1 MSDPGLHPCFLGPY
15 GENDQLL
22 EQLITEFFR
31 DHVYWRRNIHPEDPP
46 AIPTHARYR
55 PDFQAFES
63 RLRQQLHQL
72 SAALKRSVPFHSQ
85 RYLGHMVSDLL
96 IPGLAAQILT
106 LPYNP
111 NNVSDEAA
119 PVTLDMEREA
129 GMQLA
134 AMLGYDCNPR
144 AVPCAFG
151 HLTSGG
157 TSANFQALRLAL
169 AIKSYPVALR
179 AAGVEALGLPDSDL
193 DAFLLPQPESIRLF
207 SAAQDWLSTLVP
219 RERRSWQK
227 RIETRRVEHLGLSGF
242 LTAHPTL
249 STPVVLAPA
258 TAHYSWSK
266 GMKLLGLGRQN
277 LLQVPERDMRL
288 DADACDALLDTL
300 HRERRPILLA
310 VGIFGSTEF
319 GTIDPI
325 DRLCDARDRLA
336 AERFGFAVHVDA
348 AWGGYLMTLLRDESG
363 ALRSADAVGREFAN
377 FPRPEVYSAMAAVAR
392 SDSVTVDP
400 HKLGYLPYGAGAFLC
415 RDRRPMELLAESADY
430 VFHDG
435 EAKDPG
441 TRLNAI
447 GRYEIEGSN
456 PGAMA
461 AAVCVTHRVIPLDA
475 ANFGRIQA
483 ATLRSAEVFRE
494 LLREWAPRMASQF
507 RVVVPFEPDCNLL
520 CIAINPA
527 GNRDIDVCNAF
538 MRRVQRRLGTDPSA
552 PRLDQSFYGSV
563 TTLRGDALGPE
574 AMRGVLDRLGMDTP
588 DDPEDL
594 AAVRLVVLRH
604 TLMNPFLLDEVNG
617 INYLAR
623 YLAYLE
629 ILLPELVRAQ
639 PA

>member
-15 GENDQLL
+15 GENDALL

-46 AIPTHARYR
+46 AIPTHARHR
-55 PDFQAFES
+55 ADFQAFES

-134 AMLGYDCNPR
+134 RMLGYGTDPR
-144 AVPCAFG
+144 ATPCAFG

-169 AIKSYPVALR
+169 ALKCYPLALH
-179 AAGVEALGLPDSDL
+179 AAGVPLPGLPEDEL
-193 DAFLLPQPESIRLF
+193 DAFLLPINRSIDLF
-207 SAAQDWLSTLVP
+207 SAAQSWLTALPP
-219 RERRSWQK
+219 RERRGWSR
-227 RIETRRVEHLGLSGF
+227 RIEAGRVEQLGLAGF
-242 LTAHPTL
+242 LAAHPGL
-249 STPVVLAPA
+249 SIPVVLAPA

-266 GMKLLGLGRQN
+266 GMKLLGLGRQH

-288 DADACDALLDTL
+288 DAEACDALLERL
-300 HRERRPILLA
+300 QEERRPVLMA
-310 VGIFGSTEF
+310 VGILGSTEF

-325 DRLCDARDRLA
+325 DRLCDARDRA
-336 AERFGFAVHVDA
+336 AARDFGFSVHVDA
-348 AWGGYLMTLLRDESG
+348 AWGGYLMTLLRDEDG
-363 ALRSADAVGREFAN
+363 GLRSAEAVGREFAR
-377 FPRPEVYSAMAAVAR
+377 FPRPEVHAAMAAVAR

-415 RDRRPMELLAESADY
+415 RDRRPLELLAESADY
-430 VFHDG
+430 VFHDAEG
-435 EAKDPG
+435 DDPG
-441 TRLNAI
+441 ARLNAI

-475 ANFGRIQA
+475 THFGRIQA
-483 ATLRSAEVFRE
+483 ATLRSTEAFRD
-494 LLREWAPRMASQF
+494 LLAEWAPRMAGRF

-527 GNRDIDVCNAF
+527 GNSTIDTCNAF
-538 MRRVQRRLGTDPSA
+538 MRRLQRRLGSDPTA
-552 PRLDQSFYGSV
+552 PRLEQSFYGSV
-563 TTLRGDALGPE
+563 TTLRGDALGAAPMQQLLE
-574 AMRGVLDRLGMDTP
+574 RLGITPP
-588 DDPEDL
+588 DDPEEL
-594 AAVRLVVLRH
+594 EALRLVVLRH

-629 ILLPELVRAQ
+629 MLMPELVQ
-639 PA
+639 PPG